1 MLLLNEKE
9 TKILLDCMEFL
20 ETLGTPEA
28 TKQAEKLDEI
38 TYSQTQGDAD
48 AVDLLLGCFN
58 ELDKINQYDFIYNAI
73 YNMIE
78 NTKKEAYKE
87 IEKDNGYYNIHLKT
101 LYNEIENLENIIER
115 LEY

>member
-9 TKILLDCMEFL
+9 TKIIMDAMEFL

-28 TKQAEKLDEI
+28 TKQAELIDDV
-38 TYSQTQGDAD
+38 TYSQVNQDAD
-48 AVDLLLGCFN
+48 VIDLLLGCFN

-78 NTKKEAYKE
+78 NTKKETYKE